1 MKTSCV
7 VGVDPGLD
15 GALAFLAV
23 GSDEARTHPMPTRP
37 GPKGRDVD
45 CVRFS
50 ELLAGRKPVLAVVE
64 LVHSMPQ
71 NGHVGAFKF
80 GKGYGQVLA
89 VLELLRLPVQ
99 HVTPQAWKKAV
110 LAGLGS
116 DKLAA
121 ARYCQDRFRAACL
134 HAGPKS
140 GKPHDGVCDA
150 LCLAEFGRRL
160 VLGRK

>member
-1 MKTSCV
+1 MKHCV

-23 GSDEARTHPMPTRP
+23 GSDETRTHPMPTRP
-37 GPKGRDVD
+37 GAGGGRDID
-45 CVRFS
+45 CTRLAA
-50 ELLAGRKPVLAVVE
+50 LLRERQPVLAAVE
-64 LVHSMPQ
+64 IVHAMPKQGVKSMF
-71 NGHVGAFKF
+71 VF
-80 GKGYGQVLA
+80 GKGYGSLLA
-89 VLELLRLPVQ
+89 TLELAGVSVQ
-99 HVTPQAWKKAV
+99 HVTSQAWKKAV

-160 VLGRK
+160 VLGGK